1 MDTSTHYLEGC
12 GCWNVNSASR
22 PKRLKQKKDNAMSTE
37 ARLKRLGLWHLHD
50 QPEALSK
57 ELDRQIAIDRKE
69 RAIAVEKGL
78 KEKAAMREAM
88 EKQADYGKNNVLVP
102 AERAEELCKRKL
114 APLNSGFDPDFVQ
127 AGITLAGYHIEAGAR
142 AFVDYAKAMIADLGD
157 IDPRFLRS
165 WYEAVRHYP
174 DFDSRGMT
182 PSAEL
187 DALAAQEKV
196 APVERDM
203 FSELEAQFA
212 SLLESMK
219 TPEDSEWEEFEND
232 YPDIAGP
239 IQRMVDARLNT
250 MCRAFVRH
258 YGQFWT

>member
-1 MDTSTHYLEGC
+1 
-12 GCWNVNSASR
+12 
-22 PKRLKQKKDNAMSTE
+22 MSTE
-37 ARLKRLGLWHLHD
+37 VRLKRLGLWHLHD

-57 ELDRQIAIDRKE
+57 ELSRQIAIDRKE

-114 APLNSGFDPDFVQ
+114 APLNSGFDPEFVQ
-127 AGITLAGYHIEAGAR
+127 AGITLAGYHIEAGSS

-196 APVERDM
+196 APFELDM
-203 FSELEAQFA
+203 FGESEAQFA
-212 SLLESMK
+212 SLMESMK
-219 TPEDSEWEEFEND
+219 TPDMFGEMMPEDSEWEEFEND

-258 YGQFWT
+258 YGQFRT